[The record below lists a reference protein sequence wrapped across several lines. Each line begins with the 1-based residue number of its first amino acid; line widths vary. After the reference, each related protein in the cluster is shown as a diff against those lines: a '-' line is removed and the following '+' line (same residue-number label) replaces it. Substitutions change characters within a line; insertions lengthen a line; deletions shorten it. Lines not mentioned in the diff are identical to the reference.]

1 MIRQHQKMNITKV
14 IGLRLDKWLWRNN
27 FLTPV
32 LQQEDNRCYTNP
44 NTGGILSHT
53 AWKALNTKNVIREA
67 CNKSVLTEQTY
78 EYSFWLSVCKSGRSA
93 FPRNWF
99 ISDAKF
105 SDSSSL
111 MLERVMTFS
120 SIWWES
126 IESEVENNAICV
138 MCAANNI
145 RRKWCSLWCELDWTV
160 YSIFLNH
167 FHEQYNHSI
176 RVKISF
182 SVNDYVPYLKYI
194 FSGE

>member
-1 MIRQHQKMNITKV
+1 MHEI
-14 IGLRLDKWLWRNN
+14 
-27 FLTPV
+27 
-32 LQQEDNRCYTNP
+32 
-44 NTGGILSHT
+44 
-53 AWKALNTKNVIREA
+53 
-67 CNKSVLTEQTY
+67 KSFFTEQTY

-111 MLERVMTFS
+111 MLETVMIFS
-120 SIWWES
+120 SIWWDS

-160 YSIFLNH
+160 YFIFFNQFHLQDWKSNWVIRWRLFYVYGTH
-167 FHEQYNHSI
+167 FSNTRGRILMKLSLM
-176 RVKISF
+176 
-182 SVNDYVPYLKYI
+182 NAT
-194 FSGE
+194 